1 MSAPCIVGPRDIP
14 PTMSVSGMF
23 ERYTELGM
31 RGYVARTEDSVPLT
45 VAEHLELLTL
55 GESIARIVRHPV
67 DVHHALQAG
76 ATWPQVAHALEIN
89 EQDAR
94 SAYRRWADGQRALHE
109 HCGIGLDAAEHAEAI
124 ARAEQTGEA

>member
-1 MSAPCIVGPRDIP
+1 MTEQPRITSPRDIP

-23 ERYTELGM
+23 ERYTELST
-31 RGYVARTEDSVPLT
+31 RSYVARTEDSAPLT

-55 GESIARIVRHPV
+55 GESIARILRHPA

-76 ATWPQVAHALEIN
+76 ATWRQIADALDVT

-94 SAYRRWADGQRALHE
+94 LAYRRWADGQRALHE
-109 HCGIGLDAAEHAEAI
+109 HCGIGLDETEHAAAI
-124 ARAEQTGEA
+124 ARAESEA